1 MSGGKEV
8 VSVGCCF
15 FGILLLLLL
24 LLRACVRACVC
35 MRVCACVSPSSLTP
49 LKCCC
54 VMCTEEE
61 EKLPGFSFFSQTQ
74 TQMKLAFVFLFV
86 RSFVRCH
93 HSLTKAYTYKGTPPQ
108 TRSKPFKS
116 FAHFVIHGKE
126 KKTQKKKEKKH
137 ETRARAHTHT
147 KEKSKK
153 SKKTTKEQHLRQF
166 MEPPTSTKMN
176 ENQSSIH
183 TLVEFPPRNAS
194 LSTSMTRPPFS
205 RTVCAALRP
214 ARPPPMT
221 MTCLDIIDVYYPP
234 NIIFRRTQSSDCL

>member
-1 MSGGKEV
+1 M
-8 VSVGCCF
+8 
-15 FGILLLLLL
+15 
-24 LLRACVRACVC
+24 RACVC
-35 MRVCACVSPSSLTP
+35 VCVSRSSLTP

-126 KKTQKKKEKKH
+126 KKTQKKKRKEKKH
-137 ETRARAHTHT
+137 ETRAHTHT
-147 KEKSKK
+147 HKK
-153 SKKTTKEQHLRQF
+153 AQKQKKQKTTKEQHLRQF

-176 ENQSSIH
+176 ENQSKAYIPWSSSLPG
-183 TLVEFPPRNAS
+183 TL
-194 LSTSMTRPPFS
+194 L
-205 RTVCAALRP
+205 
-214 ARPPPMT
+214 
-221 MTCLDIIDVYYPP
+221 YPP
-234 NIIFRRTQSSDCL
+234 V